1 MWLWG
6 AALMADVLLEA
17 GIYVIGYVR
26 VALNQSLLG
35 YMNGVVV
42 SFLIACCLEMRKGGD
57 IRPWRLD
64 DT

>member
-1 MWLWG
+1 
-6 AALMADVLLEA
+6 MADVLLEA